1 MPCQRLLRRLCLLA
15 LIVPI
20 VPIVLLGCAARSSQA
35 EVAVAPDTLAESKVD
50 QLISIWQEQLCRY
63 IVREGNGDDA
73 VLAELRMLRSS
84 NALRPARITF
94 GVLDVGADTPERDG
108 WDVQG
113 VLVGRQKRGVFIRYV
128 FVVGIVGY
136 HGSLPTKIQ
145 DMRVVGLS
153 PLAGT
158 LLWETSA
165 AAPASVARYRQ
176 AFGRGASA
184 RGFPGD
190 DDNFAMTASPDRVA
204 VQEIRSGADWLL
216 KVRVN
221 LRDTYGASVS
231 SVRTPRGATAGDGCR
246 RRR

>member
-1 MPCQRLLRRLCLLA
+1 MGCQRRLRRLSLLA
-15 LIVPI
+15 LIVSI
-20 VPIVLLGCAARSSQA
+20 VPIVLTGCAARSSQTEFA
-35 EVAVAPDTLAESKVD
+35 AAPDTLAEAKVV

-73 VLAELRMLRSS
+73 VLAQLRTLRSS

-136 HGSLPTKIQ
+136 DGNLPTKIQ
-145 DMRVVGLS
+145 DMRLVGLS

-176 AFGRGASA
+176 AFSGGASA
-184 RGFPGD
+184 NRFPGD

-204 VQEIRSGADWLL
+204 VQEIRSGADWML

-231 SVRTPRGATAGDGCR
+231 SVRTPRGASAGDGCR
-246 RRR
+246 RRG

>member
-1 MPCQRLLRRLCLLA
+1 MRYQRLLLRLCLLS
-15 LIVPI
+15 LIV
-20 VPIVLLGCAARSSQA
+20 LSGCATRSSQTEA
-35 EVAVAPDTLAESKVD
+35 APAPDTLAEAKVV

-63 IVREGNGDDA
+63 IVQAGNGDDA
-73 VLAELRMLRSS
+73 VLAELRNLRSS

-94 GVLDVGADTPERDG
+94 GVLNVGTDASERVG

-113 VLVGRQKRGVFIRYV
+113 ALVGVQKRGVFIRYV
-128 FVVGIVGY
+128 FVVGIIRYDGD
-136 HGSLPTKIQ
+136 LPTKIQ
-145 DMRVVGLS
+145 DMRLVGLA

-158 LLWETSA
+158 LLWETST

-176 AFGRGASA
+176 AFGSGASA
-184 RGFPGD
+184 SRFPGD
-190 DDNFAMTASPDRVA
+190 DDNFAMHTSADRVA

-231 SVRTPRGATAGDGCR
+231 SVRTPPGGSAGDGCPR
-246 RRR
+246 RG

>member
-1 MPCQRLLRRLCLLA
+1 MRCQRLLPRLSLLA
-15 LIVPI
+15 LIAL
-20 VPIVLLGCAARSSQA
+20 IVLSGCAARSSQTEFA
-35 EVAVAPDTLAESKVD
+35 AAPDTLAEAKVV

-63 IVREGNGDDA
+63 IVQEGNGDDA
-73 VLAELRMLRSS
+73 VLAELRTLRSS

-94 GVLDVGADTPERDG
+94 GVLNVGADTSNHDG

-113 VLVGRQKRGVFIRYV
+113 VLVGMQKRGVFIRYV

-136 HGSLPTKIQ
+136 NGNLPTKIQ

-176 AFGRGASA
+176 AFSSGASA
-184 RGFPGD
+184 NRFPGD
-190 DDNFAMTASPDRVA
+190 DDNFALHASPDRVA

-231 SVRTPRGATAGDGCR
+231 SVRTPPGASAGDGCR
-246 RRR
+246 RRG

>member
-1 MPCQRLLRRLCLLA
+1 MRCQRLLPRLSLLA
-15 LIVPI
+15 LIAL
-20 VPIVLLGCAARSSQA
+20 IVLSGCAARSSQTEFA
-35 EVAVAPDTLAESKVD
+35 AAPDTLAEAKVV

-63 IVREGNGDDA
+63 IVQEGNGDDA
-73 VLAELRMLRSS
+73 VLAELRTLRSS

-94 GVLDVGADTPERDG
+94 GVLNVGADTSNHDG

-113 VLVGRQKRGVFIRYV
+113 VLVGMQKRGVFIRYV

-136 HGSLPTKIQ
+136 NGNLPTKIQ

-176 AFGRGASA
+176 AFSSGASA
-184 RGFPGD
+184 NRFPED
-190 DDNFAMTASPDRVA
+190 DDNFALHASPDRVA

-231 SVRTPRGATAGDGCR
+231 SVRTPPGASAGDGCR
-246 RRR
+246 RRG